1 MFAIALL
8 HLMFGGTSSYI
19 NIYCILTER
28 IECTVKCMFGQ
39 WSHVQ
44 TILYEMLES
53 LINEFKFNGQT
64 EITVKLSNSWS
75 RDTSN
80 TCSF

>member
-39 WSHVQ
+39 WSHVH

-53 LINEFKFNGQT
+53 LMNLNRT

-75 RDTSN
+75 RDISN